1 MMMQQLIEGFANKR
15 AIEKKSE
22 AAGAGRL
29 ATGEQKSGGA
39 DQPRTVLPSALEG
52 CEGDAR
58 EEVERYVREWRSVS
72 MRWRIYDNE
81 AGECQ
86 REMDVLRSRRE
97 AARLVREHLATEMA
111 DAERRL
117 REAQAEVELIQVKP
131 DPSQRSEAWN
141 SILKRSDWPQAQ
153 LDQQRQR
160 DEQAEAEAAEKSR
173 RHQLLVATKDG
184 LDAERARIR
193 LLVRHYL
200 PPTADVDA
208 VLDGQI

>member
-131 DPSQRSEAWN
+131 DPSQRSEA
-141 SILKRSDWPQAQ
+141 
-153 LDQQRQR
+153 
-160 DEQAEAEAAEKSR
+160 
-173 RHQLLVATKDG
+173 
-184 LDAERARIR
+184 
-193 LLVRHYL
+193 
-200 PPTADVDA
+200 
-208 VLDGQI
+208 